1 MILKKISQLF
11 RKSER
16 RKRQNK
22 KVFNNYVFLVE
33 KLPTFLYNNGSF
45 IDTNTE
51 DIIMANVK
59 ELLKAEENG
68 SLSFG
73 DYSLT
78 QKTKLDEFSFE
89 GDVYKVKT
97 FQEITRLEKNGGVV
111 YESVQGSA
119 VHGYKETER
128 QIAFETEAADDLQI
142 TLEVEPEKEYKVFV
156 NDTNIGK
163 LKSSLGG
170 KISFSIELDAGET
183 AKVQVVKL

>member
-22 KVFNNYVFLVE
+22 KVFNNYVFFVE
-33 KLPTFLYNNGSF
+33 KFPVFLYNNGNLTD
-45 IDTNTE
+45 INTE
-51 DIIMANVK
+51 DITMANVK

-78 QKTKLDEFSFE
+78 QKTKLDDFSFE
-89 GDVYKVKT
+89 GDTYKVKT

-111 YESVQGSA
+111 YESVPGSA

-128 QIAFETEAADDLQI
+128 QIVFETEAADDLQI
-142 TLEVEPEKEYKVFV
+142 TLEVEPEKEYKVYV

-163 LKSSLGG
+163 LKSSLSG

-183 AKVQVVKL
+183 AKVQIVK

>member
-1 MILKKISQLF
+1 MF
-11 RKSER
+11 
-16 RKRQNK
+16 
-22 KVFNNYVFLVE
+22 FVE
-33 KLPTFLYNNGSF
+33 KLPFFLYNGDSF
-45 IDTNTE
+45 TDINTE
-51 DIIMANVK
+51 DITMANVK

-78 QKTKLDEFSFE
+78 QKTKLDDFSFE
-89 GDVYKVKT
+89 GNVYKVKT

-111 YESVQGSA
+111 YESVPGSA

-128 QIAFETEAADDLQI
+128 QIVFEAEAADDLQI

-163 LKSSLGG
+163 LKSSLSG

-183 AKVQVVKL
+183 AKVQIVK